1 MPGKEALTHPSV
13 VQEADGNVHR
23 QNDIEHSLTTSIG
36 LWFQEKSEQ
45 WPGMAQTLKVEKI
58 LWTEKSLYQDV
69 LVFQSTNHGTILVLD
84 GAIQCSTKDEFSYG
98 SISSVMSP
106 HARPLAVGDVADHML
121 MAD

>member
-1 MPGKEALTHPSV
+1 MM
-13 VQEADGNVHR
+13 
-23 QNDIEHSLTTSIG
+23 ISLLIFCTG

-98 SISSVMSP
+98 RISSITAP
-106 HARPLAVGDVADHML
+106 HAPLTPCRSRRSRSYANGLLVIKK
-121 MAD
+121 

>member
-1 MPGKEALTHPSV
+1 MFNS
-13 VQEADGNVHR
+13 
-23 QNDIEHSLTTSIG
+23 SLTTSTG

-106 HARPLAVGDVADHML
+106 HALLPQCRSRRFDSYANGRLGIKR
-121 MAD
+121 